1 MFKNGGYNSGLVLI
15 WSDPNMEWS

>member
-15 WSDPNMEWS
+15 WSDPNSGA